1 MKKVTLALVGL
12 AFAGSCAFAQ
22 TNQVLSRNAVGYVKV
37 EVDKGELALVRMD
50 FENLQGVDN
59 TVTNLIGDQLPSGSS
74 VLLWDKVAQQYTA
87 ENKIRSGW
95 SPGTNVITRGTSM
108 FLKPSA
114 TAASNTYTVFLMG
127 EVPDRFTAPT
137 TTVLGVTGLNP
148 LGFPYP
154 VQVAWTNTGLAKNS
168 VSGDSLL
175 VWDQN
180 IQNYVA
186 YNRTRSGWGAGE
198 TLVLQPG
205 QGFWFRNV
213 TSTQDW
219 SEVKPYTWP

>member
-37 EVDKGELALVRMD
+37 TVPKDGLAMVRLD

-59 TVTNLIGDQLPSGSS
+59 TVTNLIGDQLPTGASAFI
-74 VLLWDKVAQQYTA
+74 WDKQSASYVSEGKT
-87 ENKIRSGW
+87 RGGW
-95 SPGTNVITRGTSM
+95 LPGTNVIDRGDGF
-108 FLKPSA
+108 FLAVPSSA
-114 TAASNTYTVFLMG
+114 VSNEYQVFLMG

-137 TTVLGVTGLNP
+137 TTVTGVTGINL

-154 VQVAWTNTGLAKNS
+154 VQVAWTNVGLAKNGAT
-168 VSGDSLL
+168 GDALFT
-175 VWDQN
+175 WDVNTQSYA
-180 IQNYVA
+180 NYGK
-186 YNRTRSGWGAGE
+186 TRGGWSDPN
-198 TLVLQPG
+198 LIIQPG
-205 QGFWFRNV
+205 QSFWYQ
-213 TSTQDW
+213 SAATQDW